1 MPVRVLL
8 WKAVRKGVRGCS
20 HLALEDGLLKEIHF
34 VRGRISLLNG
44 VGLE

>member
-20 HLALEDGLLKEIHF
+20 HLALEDGLLKGIHF
-34 VRGRISLLNG
+34 VRGGNLLSE